1 MPMTI
6 FVFSKEH
13 VESLLGLI
21 KNFIPVVY
29 TFLNEALEK

>member
-13 VESLLGLI
+13 VESLLNLI
-21 KNFIPVVY
+21 KSFVPVVHK
-29 TFLNEALEK
+29 FLNDALEK